1 VTTQA
6 PKPQY
11 QALHQSSQ
19 YCDTQKLIEMM
30 RANDLEALDRMTRCF
45 GRRLLDVGRRY
56 CRTEAEAEDA
66 MQDALL
72 SAGKHLQDFRG
83 EGSVEGWLVRMVAN
97 ACHHLRRGRK
107 NDPTLHDVSYVLTT
121 EKSTPEDSAQA
132 GELSQALG
140 KALLALQPQDR
151 TIVLLAEA
159 EGWTGPEIAERVGL
173 SAGAVR
179 VRLSRARAKLREIL
193 RSELEV
199 EDFIPPADDEG

>member
-1 VTTQA
+1 MTSEA
-6 PKPQY
+6 PQRPRY
-11 QALHQSSQ
+11 PALQPSSER
-19 YCDTQKLIEMM
+19 CDTSKLIEMM

-66 MQDALL
+66 IQDALL
-72 SAGKHLQDFRG
+72 SAGQHLQDFRG

-107 NDPTLHDVSYVLTT
+107 NDPTLHDVSYVLTA
-121 EKSTPEDSAQA
+121 EKANPEDLAQA

-140 KALLALQPQDR
+140 KALIALPPQDR

-173 SAGAVR
+173 SPGAVR
-179 VRLSRARAKLREIL
+179 VRLSRARAKLRERL
-193 RSELEV
+193 RQALEV
-199 EDFIPPADDEG
+199 NDFIPPLTS

>member
-1 VTTQA
+1 MTTQ
-6 PKPQY
+6 PSQKPQY
-11 QALHQSSQ
+11 PALHQSSN

-107 NDPTLHDVSYVLTT
+107 NDPTLHDVSYVLTA
-121 EKSTPEDSAQA
+121 EKANPEDSAQA

-140 KALLALQPQDR
+140 KALLELQPQDR

-159 EGWTGPEIAERVGL
+159 EGWTGPEIAERVNL
-173 SAGAVR
+173 SPGAVR
-179 VRLSRARAKLREIL
+179 VRLSRARAKLRETL
-193 RSELEV
+193 RDELNI
-199 EDFIPPADDEG
+199 EDFIPPADDE

>member
-1 VTTQA
+1 
-6 PKPQY
+6 
-11 QALHQSSQ
+11 
-19 YCDTQKLIEMM
+19 
-30 RANDLEALDRMTRCF
+30 MTRCF

-66 MQDALL
+66 IQDALL
-72 SAGKHLQDFRG
+72 SAGQHLQDFRG

-107 NDPTLHDVSYVLTT
+107 NDPTLHDVSYVLTA
-121 EKSTPEDSAQA
+121 EKANPEDLAQA

-140 KALLALQPQDR
+140 KALIALPPQDR

-173 SAGAVR
+173 SPGAVR
-179 VRLSRARAKLREIL
+179 VRLSRARAKLRERL
-193 RSELEV
+193 RQALEV
-199 EDFIPPADDEG
+199 NDFIPPLTS